1 MLQLSTMTK
10 RSYRQNCALALASD
24 LVGERWS
31 LLMIRDLLTG
41 PKRYNKLRQSLQGMG
56 TNLLASRLKQ
66 LEAAGIVEK
75 TEANSGGHAYALTE
89 MGRALEPAVLAL
101 ARWGLTYMPDRVAG
115 YYHQDDWDLVAL
127 KAAFDPKRASGLE
140 ILAQFNSD
148 KISAWVDIRNQEMN
162 IGLGVTEKPDIT
174 IDGTIE
180 DLFVEAKEPAALMTS
195 GSREK
200 LDQFMS
206 SFAL

>member
-1 MLQLSTMTK
+1 MTK
-10 RSYRQNCALALASD
+10 RSYKQNCALALASD

-31 LLMIRDLLTG
+31 LLLIRDLLTG
-41 PKRYNKLRQSLQGMG
+41 PKRYNELGQSLQGMG
-56 TNLLASRLKQ
+56 TNLLAARLKQ

-75 TEANSGGHAYALTE
+75 TEVGAGGHAYALTA

-101 ARWGLTYMPDRVAG
+101 ARWGLTYLPDKVEG

-127 KAAFDPKRASGLE
+127 KAAFEPQRSAGLTVRT
-140 ILAQFNSD
+140 QFISD
-148 KISAWVDIRNQEMN
+148 DISAWVEIRDQEMN
-162 IGLGVTEKPDIT
+162 IGLGVSEEPDIT

-180 DLFVEAKEPAALMTS
+180 DLFVDAKDPVALMTS
-195 GSREK
+195 GSQKK

>member
-1 MLQLSTMTK
+1 MTK

-41 PKRYNKLRQSLQGMG
+41 PKRYNELSQSLQGMG

-75 TEANSGGHAYALTE
+75 TEANAGGHAYTLTE

-101 ARWGLTYMPDRVAG
+101 ARWGLTYLPDRVAG

-127 KAAFDPKRASGLE
+127 KAAFEPKRAGGLE
-140 ILAQFNSD
+140 VLTQFVSD
-148 KISAWVDIRNQEMN
+148 NLSAWVEIRNQEMS
-162 IGLGVTEKPDIT
+162 IGLGVSEDPDIT

-180 DLFVEAKEPAALMTS
+180 ELFIDANEPASLMTS
-195 GSREK
+195 GSRKK